1 MISVSIIVPIYNG
14 EKYIERCLNSIIS
27 QTLENIEIILVN
39 DNSTDETKSI
49 IEKYSKQYKNI
60 VVINKKNNEG
70 VGAARN
76 NGMKIA
82 KGEYIGFIDADD
94 VINDDMYENLYKLAK
109 YSNSDLAMCSYIRK
123 YNNECV
129 EVSPN
134 ISEKNVYYDRKKI
147 LNKIIPTFVNNIEY
161 GYYYVW
167 NKLYKREFL
176 EGENIV
182 FEEEITYSEDWLFN
196 LEVFDKAQS
205 FSYINNPYYTY
216 FDNANSLSKNIDIN
230 RIKLSIEGYKKNY
243 YFINKYNL
251 ENVNVDIRFLEE
263 VYVYLY
269 SLVVSNNSYELK
281 KKIISFLSKNE
292 QFLGCLHCIDKFPRF
307 IKYILFLLKYD
318 KSYLLIKSIE
328 VHNKLKER

>member
-1 MISVSIIVPIYNG
+1 MVSVSIIVPIYNG
-14 EKYIERCLNSIIS
+14 ENYIKRCLNSIIS

-39 DNSTDETKSI
+39 DGSTDRTKSI

-60 VVINKKNNEG
+60 IVINKSNNEG

-76 NGMKIA
+76 SGMRLA

-94 VINDDMYENLYKLAK
+94 IINNDMYENLYKLAK
-109 YSNSDLAMCSYIRK
+109 YSSSDLAMCSYIRK
-123 YNNECV
+123 SNNGCI
-129 EVSPN
+129 EVSAN

-147 LNKIIPTFVNNIEY
+147 LNKIIPTFVDNIEY

-176 EGENIV
+176 ENENIV
-182 FEEEITYSEDWLFN
+182 FEEEITHAEDWFFN
-196 LEVFDKAQS
+196 LEVFDKVRS
-205 FSYINNPYYTY
+205 FSYINEPYYTY

-251 ENVNVDIRFLEE
+251 ENINVDIRFLEE

-269 SLVVSNNSYELK
+269 SLAVSNNSYELK
-281 KKIISFLSKNE
+281 KKIINFLSKNE
-292 QFLGCLHCIDKFPRF
+292 QFLGCLYCIDKLPIF
-307 IKYILFLLKYD
+307 IKYILFLLKYN

-328 VHNKLKER
+328 IYNTLKER